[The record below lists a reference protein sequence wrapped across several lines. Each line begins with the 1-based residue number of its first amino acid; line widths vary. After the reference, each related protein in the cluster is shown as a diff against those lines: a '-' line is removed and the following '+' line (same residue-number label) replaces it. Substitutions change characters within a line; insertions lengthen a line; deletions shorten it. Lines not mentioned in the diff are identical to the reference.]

1 MNKTMINLMSAGVM
15 AMVLSGCENGNENNG
30 QEEAVKVRTFR
41 VEQSSASEG
50 RRYSGTIEES
60 TGTEVSFASMGTVE
74 QVLVSNG
81 QRVYKGQ
88 LLATLDATTL
98 QNAYNAALSMLN
110 QAQDAYERM
119 QLLHETNSISE
130 IQWVDVQSKL
140 EQAKSS
146 EQMARRALSDTRIVA
161 PASGIIANKN
171 LEPGQNVIPGMTVMK
186 IVEIDKVK
194 VNISVPEREVG
205 IIGQGSEVNI
215 LVHALGDAR
224 FTGQVVEKN
233 VTANALSRTYTI
245 KASIENPEHQLM
257 PGMICEA
264 RVNGVDTS
272 DSLISLPIDAV
283 QLSDKNFYYVWLE
296 QNGQARKQYVA
307 VYNMTPKGVTIMSG
321 LKRGDNVIVEGQQK
335 VSEGME
341 VEEIL

>member
-1 MNKTMINLMSAGVM
+1 MINLMSAGVL

-30 QEEAVKVRTFR
+30 CDEAVKVKTLT
-41 VEQSSASEG
+41 VEHTSARQG
-50 RRYSGTIEES
+50 RRYSGTIEEN
-60 TGTEVSFASMGTVE
+60 TGTDVSFASVGTVD

-98 QNAYNAALSMLN
+98 QNAYNASLSLLN

-119 QLLHETNSISE
+119 KQLYETNSIPE

-161 PASGIIANKN
+161 PASGIITNKN
-171 LEPGQNVIPGMTVMK
+171 LEPGQNVIPGLTVMK

-205 IIGQGSEVNI
+205 AIGQSNEVEI
-215 LVHALGDAR
+215 VVSALGDAQ

-245 KASIENPEHQLM
+245 KASVNNPEHQLM

-264 RVNGVDTS
+264 RVNGVDTG

-296 QNGQARKQYVA
+296 QDGLARKQYVT
-307 VYNMTPKGVTIMSG
+307 VYNMTPKGVTILSG

-341 VEEIL
+341 VEVTK